1 MALAAANCAANA
13 GGAYAAAALDWRE
26 PTSVARVAA
35 QDGGWDMVL
44 AADVLYSAGEISPL
58 VLAASALLGR
68 GEGGG
73 GEGGGRARRFV
84 LACSAWFADLQP
96 SLVASAE
103 AAGLRLR
110 DPSRDHEHGV
120 SLPTPLP
127 TALQLEGEQPVVL
140 EFVCDG

>member
-13 GGAYAAAALDWRE
+13 GGAYATAALDWRE

-110 DPSRDHEHGV
+110 DHEHGA